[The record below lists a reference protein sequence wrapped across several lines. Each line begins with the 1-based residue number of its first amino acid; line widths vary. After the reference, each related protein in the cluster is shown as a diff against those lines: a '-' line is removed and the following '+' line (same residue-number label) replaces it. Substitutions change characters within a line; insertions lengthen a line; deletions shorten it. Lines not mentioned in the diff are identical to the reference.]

1 MSTHRSLTV
10 LTFLQEF
17 LAPHSGKD
25 SICATRSVTYPPANK
40 HMKGRNRAQGLLRSW
55 IAVVTAVLLVIGGS
69 AVAQLGGLLPKPGN
83 PLSEP
88 NSLLQTLPATL
99 DSVLSDLLKRA
110 TPGQLIEAVVTFD
123 HSPTAGDITAVMAR
137 GVQVLPFQRLPMI
150 GVRGTSSQISRL
162 STLAGAR
169 SIYANR
175 ALTYFL
181 DESVP
186 LIGADRVWSQ
196 LDYTGRGV
204 TVAVIDSGIDATHP
218 DLPFGSKVIQNV
230 KVTPN
235 LFGTGPLIL
244 ENLPNTD
251 TSGHGTHVDSTAAG
265 TGTALGGKY
274 SGVAIGANLVG
285 VAAGETVFV
294 LAALEGFDWVLRNVE
309 NYRIRVISNSWGTT
323 GSFSPDDPINV
334 ASRMAHDV
342 GIVVLFAAGNGGPGL
357 NSLNPYC
364 VPSWVICVA
373 AGNKDGRTLANFSS
387 RGIPGDPL
395 YHPTITAPGVGIAA
409 ARATT
414 GIVLNTFFA
423 VDLVDLGSDAIW
435 YAAAS
440 GASMATPH
448 VSGTVALML
457 EANRWLTPD
466 RVKSLLEDTASPM
479 AGYGRHEVGAGYLN
493 AYNAVNAAR
502 LAPTSSDVL
511 LPSTA
516 VAASLE
522 ALTISGTGTVA
533 TDASD
538 NVGAAGSSFTWMA
551 PH

>member
-1 MSTHRSLTV
+1 M
-10 LTFLQEF
+10 
-17 LAPHSGKD
+17 
-25 SICATRSVTYPPANK
+25 
-40 HMKGRNRAQGLLRSW
+40 
-55 IAVVTAVLLVIGGS
+55 
-69 AVAQLGGLLPKPGN
+69 
-83 PLSEP
+83 
-88 NSLLQTLPATL
+88 
-99 DSVLSDLLKRA
+99 
-110 TPGQLIEAVVTFD
+110 
-123 HSPTAGDITAVMAR
+123 
-137 GVQVLPFQRLPMI
+137 
-150 GVRGTSSQISRL
+150 
-162 STLAGAR
+162 
-169 SIYANR
+169 
-175 ALTYFL
+175 
-181 DESVP
+181 
-186 LIGADRVWSQ
+186 
-196 LDYTGRGV
+196 
-204 TVAVIDSGIDATHP
+204 
-218 DLPFGSKVIQNV
+218 
-230 KVTPN
+230 
-235 LFGTGPLIL
+235 
-244 ENLPNTD
+244 
-251 TSGHGTHVDSTAAG
+251 
-265 TGTALGGKY
+265 
-274 SGVAIGANLVG
+274 
-285 VAAGETVFV
+285 
-294 LAALEGFDWVLRNVE
+294 
-309 NYRIRVISNSWGTT
+309 
-323 GSFSPDDPINV
+323 
-334 ASRMAHDV
+334 
-342 GIVVLFAAGNGGPGL
+342 
-357 NSLNPYC
+357 
-364 VPSWVICVA
+364 A

-440 GASMATPH
+440 GTSMATPH
-448 VSGTVALML
+448 VSGTLALML

-466 RVKSLLEDTASPM
+466 RVKSLLESAASPM